1 MKILYNELFTNQYG
15 WVKIIKI
22 YNYIGM
28 PLTAVY
34 LDDVFE
40 IIALDDIINWLFE
53 KFVFLIYRPNS
64 WNGVTILNLQY

>member
-1 MKILYNELFTNQYG
+1 MKILYNELFTNHYG

-22 YNYIGM
+22 YNYIGI

-34 LDDVFE
+34 FDDVFE
-40 IIALDDIINWLFE
+40 IIALNGIINWLFE
-53 KFVFLIYRPNS
+53 KIVFVVCRPNS